1 MKMTTLRNGWL
12 PAILLAAPLLP
23 TQAGLDDDIL
33 AARTFHATFD
43 KGTDADS
50 AKGDNKVYTVVEKQG
65 KEGVHTDGATT
76 HQTSG
81 GLADSGAMKFTKG
94 KAPWIYYKGA
104 KNVSYTKE
112 NWKGSVAFWL
122 KLDPEEDLEP
132 GYCVALIA

>member
-1 MKMTTLRNGWL
+1 MTTLRNGWL

-33 AARTFHATFD
+33 AGRTFHATFD

-65 KEGVHTDGATT
+65 KEGIHTDGATT

-94 KAPWIYYKGA
+94 KAPWIYYKARSPSG
-104 KNVSYTKE
+104 
-112 NWKGSVAFWL
+112 
-122 KLDPEEDLEP
+122 
-132 GYCVALIA
+132 